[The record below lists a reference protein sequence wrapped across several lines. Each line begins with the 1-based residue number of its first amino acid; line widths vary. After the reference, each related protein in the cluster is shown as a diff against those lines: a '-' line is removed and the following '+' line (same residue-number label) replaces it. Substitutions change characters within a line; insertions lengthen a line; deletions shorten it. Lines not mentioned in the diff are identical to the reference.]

1 MRQVLRLKQLPPKV
15 SLGSVFLAAQFIDL
29 LWPLLVLLGVE
40 YVDIAPGVT
49 VVTPL
54 DFQSYPISHSL
65 LTVLVWGLLL
75 GAVYFVAQRYP
86 RGAVVLGLCV
96 VSHWFLDL
104 IVHRPDPPL
113 FPGDSPLLGFGL
125 WDSLVG
131 TVLVEGLLFS
141 AGIALYLRVTDSKD
155 RTGNWAFWCL
165 VGFLV
170 IVYTGNLFGPVPPNV
185 QTVAWAANA
194 QWLLIVWAYWVDR
207 HRVERKRS

>member
-1 MRQVLRLKQLPPKV
+1 M
-15 SLGSVFLAAQFIDL
+15 LGPRRDL
-29 LWPLLVLLGVE
+29 
-40 YVDIAPGVT
+40 
-49 VVTPL
+49 L
-54 DFQSYPISHSL
+54 DFQFQGRRLRAVNGGGSQKYGYPKMCAHQGSSCRWRRTSIRGIAAFYADRRAFCNSRRRLNSRPYL
-65 LTVLVWGLLL
+65 AGWGLLL

-104 IVHRPDPPL
+104 VVHRPDLPL

-141 AGIALYLRVTDSKD
+141 AGIALYLRVTESKD

-165 VGFLV
+165 VGFRV

-185 QTVAWAANA
+185 
-194 QWLLIVWAYWVDR
+194 
-207 HRVERKRS
+207 